1 MVSSSLVSCPVSG
14 IIIALCCHQMCR
26 YEMYPNPSY
35 LERTGLSKVDFDRL
49 CKMTSW
55 AICGQRAVT
64 DDAEHLLLPEEE
76 KEDETG

>member
-1 MVSSSLVSCPVSG
+1 
-14 IIIALCCHQMCR
+14 MCR

-35 LERTGLSKVDFDRL
+35 LERTGLTKVDFDRL

-55 AICGQRAVT
+55 AICGQRTVT
-64 DDAEHLLLPEEE
+64 DDAQHLLLPDEE